1 MKTIRTL
8 LALVLLTAQLW
19 LSGYLLIQEGWVSA
33 IVFFLVWTIF
43 FGLALRV
50 ADLVE
55 AVWLRLFGRA

>member
-8 LALVLLTAQLW
+8 LALVLLTAHLW

>member
-1 MKTIRTL
+1 MKTIKTL

-33 IVFFLVWTIF
+33 IVFFLAWTIF